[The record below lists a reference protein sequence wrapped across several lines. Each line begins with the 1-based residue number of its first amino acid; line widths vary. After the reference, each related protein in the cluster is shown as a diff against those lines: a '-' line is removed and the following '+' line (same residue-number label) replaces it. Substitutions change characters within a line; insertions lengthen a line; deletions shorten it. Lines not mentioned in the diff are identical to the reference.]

1 MSEAIMSAVDV
12 GDRLAISDVLIRYAT
27 ALDGRDW
34 ELLASCFTDDATLD
48 YDTSG
53 TYGRDAFVEHCRAG
67 LARMKA
73 TQHCVTNHVISTD
86 GDRAHST
93 SYVIAQHVRE
103 NDVTSPSAA
112 PTATTWCVSVPD
124 GGSPAGASSP
134 RGRPASCGT
143 DPRLRFHVT
152 AGRT

>member
-1 MSEAIMSAVDV
+1 MSAAIMSTADI

-103 NDVTSPSAA
+103 NDVTF
-112 PTATTWCVSVPD
+112 TL
-124 GGSPAGASSP
+124 GGTYSDDLVRAGTGWRIASRRFVTSWKA
-134 RGRPASCGT
+134 GQ
-143 DPRLRFHVT
+143 LRD
-152 AGRT
+152 

>member
-103 NDVTSPSAA
+103 NDVTF
-112 PTATTWCVSVPD
+112 TL
-124 GGSPAGASSP
+124 GGAYSDDLV
-134 RGRPASCGT
+134 RVGT
-143 DPRLRFHVT
+143 GWRI
-152 AGRT
+152 AGRRFVTSWKAGQLRD

>member
-1 MSEAIMSAVDV
+1 MSAVDV

-103 NDVTSPSAA
+103 NDVTF
-112 PTATTWCVSVPD
+112 TL
-124 GGSPAGASSP
+124 GGAYSDDLVRVGTGWRIASRRFVTSWKAGQ
-134 RGRPASCGT
+134 
-143 DPRLRFHVT
+143 LRD
-152 AGRT
+152 

>member
-1 MSEAIMSAVDV
+1 MSAVDV

-93 SYVIAQHVRE
+93 SYVIAQHVRD
-103 NDVTSPSAA
+103 NDVTF
-112 PTATTWCVSVPD
+112 TL
-124 GGSPAGASSP
+124 GGTYSDDLVRVGTGWRIASRRFVTSWKAGQ
-134 RGRPASCGT
+134 
-143 DPRLRFHVT
+143 LRD
-152 AGRT
+152 

>member
-1 MSEAIMSAVDV
+1 MSAAIMSTADA

-53 TYGRDAFVEHCRAG
+53 TFGRDAFVEHCRAG

-103 NDVTSPSAA
+103 NDVTF
-112 PTATTWCVSVPD
+112 TL
-124 GGSPAGASSP
+124 GGTYSDDLMRAGTEWRIASRRFVTSW
-134 RGRPASCGT
+134 RAG
-143 DPRLRFHVT
+143 RLRD
-152 AGRT
+152 

>member
-1 MSEAIMSAVDV
+1 MSAVDV

-103 NDVTSPSAA
+103 NDVTF
-112 PTATTWCVSVPD
+112 TL
-124 GGSPAGASSP
+124 GGTYSDDLVRVGTGWRIASRRFVTSWKAGQ
-134 RGRPASCGT
+134 
-143 DPRLRFHVT
+143 LRD
-152 AGRT
+152 

>member
-53 TYGRDAFVEHCRAG
+53 TYGRDAFVAHCRAG

-103 NDVTSPSAA
+103 NDVTF
-112 PTATTWCVSVPD
+112 TL
-124 GGSPAGASSP
+124 GGAYSDDLVRVGTGWRIASRRFVTSWKAGQ
-134 RGRPASCGT
+134 
-143 DPRLRFHVT
+143 LRD
-152 AGRT
+152 

>member
-93 SYVIAQHVRE
+93 SYVIAQHVRD
-103 NDVTSPSAA
+103 NDVTF
-112 PTATTWCVSVPD
+112 TL
-124 GGSPAGASSP
+124 GGTYTDDLVRAGTEWRIASRRFVTSWKA
-134 RGRPASCGT
+134 GQ
-143 DPRLRFHVT
+143 LRD
-152 AGRT
+152 

>member
-1 MSEAIMSAVDV
+1 MSAAIMSTADI

-93 SYVIAQHVRE
+93 SYVIAQHVRD
-103 NDVTSPSAA
+103 NDVTF
-112 PTATTWCVSVPD
+112 TL
-124 GGSPAGASSP
+124 GGTYTDDLVRASTEWRIASRRFVTSWKAGQ
-134 RGRPASCGT
+134 
-143 DPRLRFHVT
+143 LRD
-152 AGRT
+152 

>member
-103 NDVTSPSAA
+103 NDVTF
-112 PTATTWCVSVPD
+112 TL
-124 GGSPAGASSP
+124 GGTYSDDLVRAGTEW
-134 RGRPASCGT
+134 RI
-143 DPRLRFHVT
+143 
-152 AGRT
+152 AGRRFVTSWKAGQLRD

>member
-1 MSEAIMSAVDV
+1 MSAAIMSTADI

-103 NDVTSPSAA
+103 NDVTF
-112 PTATTWCVSVPD
+112 TL
-124 GGSPAGASSP
+124 GGAYSDDLVRVGTGWRIASRRFVTSWKAGQ
-134 RGRPASCGT
+134 
-143 DPRLRFHVT
+143 LRD
-152 AGRT
+152 

>member
-1 MSEAIMSAVDV
+1 MSAAIMSTADI

-93 SYVIAQHVRE
+93 SYVIAQHVRA
-103 NDVTSPSAA
+103 NDVTF
-112 PTATTWCVSVPD
+112 TL
-124 GGSPAGASSP
+124 GGAYSDDLVRVGTGWRIASRRFVTSWKAGQ
-134 RGRPASCGT
+134 
-143 DPRLRFHVT
+143 LRD
-152 AGRT
+152 

>member
-1 MSEAIMSAVDV
+1 MSAAIMSTADI

-103 NDVTSPSAA
+103 NDFTFTLGGTYSDDLVRAGTEWRIASRRFVTS
-112 PTATTWCVSVPD
+112 WK
-124 GGSPAGASSP
+124 AGQ
-134 RGRPASCGT
+134 
-143 DPRLRFHVT
+143 LRD
-152 AGRT
+152 

>member
-103 NDVTSPSAA
+103 NDVTF
-112 PTATTWCVSVPD
+112 TL
-124 GGSPAGASSP
+124 GGTYSDDLVRAGTEWRIASRRFVTSWKA
-134 RGRPASCGT
+134 GQ
-143 DPRLRFHVT
+143 LRD
-152 AGRT
+152 

>member
-1 MSEAIMSAVDV
+1 MSAAIMSTADI

-103 NDVTSPSAA
+103 NDVTF
-112 PTATTWCVSVPD
+112 TL
-124 GGSPAGASSP
+124 GGAYSNDLVRVGTGWRIASRRFVTSWKAGQ
-134 RGRPASCGT
+134 
-143 DPRLRFHVT
+143 LRD
-152 AGRT
+152 

>member
-1 MSEAIMSAVDV
+1 MSAVDV

-103 NDVTSPSAA
+103 NDVTF
-112 PTATTWCVSVPD
+112 TL
-124 GGSPAGASSP
+124 GGTYSDDLVRAGTEWRIASRRFVTSWKA
-134 RGRPASCGT
+134 GQ
-143 DPRLRFHVT
+143 LRD
-152 AGRT
+152 

>member
-93 SYVIAQHVRE
+93 SYVIAQHVRA
-103 NDVTSPSAA
+103 NDVTF
-112 PTATTWCVSVPD
+112 TL
-124 GGSPAGASSP
+124 GGTYSDDLVRVGTGWRIASRRFVTSWKAGQ
-134 RGRPASCGT
+134 
-143 DPRLRFHVT
+143 LRD
-152 AGRT
+152 

>member
-103 NDVTSPSAA
+103 NDVTF
-112 PTATTWCVSVPD
+112 TL
-124 GGSPAGASSP
+124 GGTYSDDLVRVGTGWRIASRRFVTSWKAGQ
-134 RGRPASCGT
+134 
-143 DPRLRFHVT
+143 LRD
-152 AGRT
+152 

>member
-93 SYVIAQHVRE
+93 SYVIAQHVRDS
-103 NDVTSPSAA
+103 DVTF
-112 PTATTWCVSVPD
+112 TL
-124 GGSPAGASSP
+124 GGTYVDDLVRVGTGWRIASRRFVTLWKAGQ
-134 RGRPASCGT
+134 
-143 DPRLRFHVT
+143 LRD
-152 AGRT
+152 

>member
-1 MSEAIMSAVDV
+1 MSAAIMSTADI

-103 NDVTSPSAA
+103 NDVTF
-112 PTATTWCVSVPD
+112 TL
-124 GGSPAGASSP
+124 GGTYSDDLVRAGTEWRIASRRFVTSWKA
-134 RGRPASCGT
+134 GQ
-143 DPRLRFHVT
+143 LRD
-152 AGRT
+152 

>member
-1 MSEAIMSAVDV
+1 MSTADV

-53 TYGRDAFVEHCRAG
+53 TYGREAFVEHCKAG

-93 SYVIAQHVRE
+93 SYVIAQHVRDNGVTFTLGGTYTDDLVRAGTE
-103 NDVTSPSAA
+103 WRIASRRFVTS
-112 PTATTWCVSVPD
+112 WK
-124 GGSPAGASSP
+124 AGQ
-134 RGRPASCGT
+134 
-143 DPRLRFHVT
+143 LRD
-152 AGRT
+152 

>member
-1 MSEAIMSAVDV
+1 MSAAIMSTADI

-93 SYVIAQHVRE
+93 SYVIAQHVRA
-103 NDVTSPSAA
+103 NDVTF
-112 PTATTWCVSVPD
+112 TL
-124 GGSPAGASSP
+124 GGTYSDDLVRAGTEWRIASRRFVTSWKA
-134 RGRPASCGT
+134 GQ
-143 DPRLRFHVT
+143 LRD
-152 AGRT
+152 

>member
-93 SYVIAQHVRE
+93 SYVIAQHVRAKYVTFTLGGTYSDDLVRAGTE
-103 NDVTSPSAA
+103 WRIASRRFVTS
-112 PTATTWCVSVPD
+112 WK
-124 GGSPAGASSP
+124 AGQ
-134 RGRPASCGT
+134 
-143 DPRLRFHVT
+143 LRD
-152 AGRT
+152 

>member
-1 MSEAIMSAVDV
+1 MSAVDV
-12 GDRLAISDVLIRYAT
+12 GDRFAISDVLIRYAT

-103 NDVTSPSAA
+103 NDVTF
-112 PTATTWCVSVPD
+112 TL
-124 GGSPAGASSP
+124 GGAYSDDLVRAGTGWRIASRRFVTSWKA
-134 RGRPASCGT
+134 GQ
-143 DPRLRFHVT
+143 LRD
-152 AGRT
+152 

>member
-1 MSEAIMSAVDV
+1 MSAAIMSTADA
-12 GDRLAISDVLIRYAT
+12 GDWLAISDVLIRYAT

-67 LARMKA
+67 LAGMKA

-103 NDVTSPSAA
+103 NDVTFAL
-112 PTATTWCVSVPD
+112 
-124 GGSPAGASSP
+124 GGTYSDDLVRAGTEWRIASRRFVTSWKA
-134 RGRPASCGT
+134 GQ
-143 DPRLRFHVT
+143 LRD
-152 AGRT
+152 